1 MQLFRALVISMLLA
15 TSVAKERAR
24 GKLVNGTHGPKGYSP
39 YRLQRYPTEINTSQL
54 PTHASPSSAMY
65 PGHMYAAGSKGG
77 PSAAIRF

>member
-1 MQLFRALVISMLLA
+1 MQLIPVLIINMLLA
-15 TSVAKERAR
+15 TSVAEESERKVSKR
-24 GKLVNGTHGPKGYSP
+24 DTWPERVLP

-54 PTHASPSSAMY
+54 PMHASPSSAMY